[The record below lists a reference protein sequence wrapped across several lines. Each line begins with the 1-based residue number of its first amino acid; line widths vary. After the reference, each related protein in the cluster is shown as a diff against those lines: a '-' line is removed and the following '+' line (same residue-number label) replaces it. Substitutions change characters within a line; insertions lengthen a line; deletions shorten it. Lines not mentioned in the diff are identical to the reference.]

1 MTGIALLVLLSLVM
15 QRGLGLPGMPLWA
28 DLVILPMVWIVAPA
42 LLRHDRRWV
51 YLAFV
56 LGFAWDLVLN
66 REVVGPG
73 SISWS
78 AAALGLS
85 VLAGVV
91 ADRSP
96 KAWFAFGAAGAALF
110 IGARS
115 VALLPLGLWVPL
127 TWNHLVLSIVLT
139 GVWCGI
145 LGWLRALDPVMRWR
159 AHRARTLR

>member
-1 MTGIALLVLLSLVM
+1 MTGMALLALLSLVM
-15 QRGLGLPGMPLWA
+15 QRGLGWPGMPLWA

-42 LLRHDRRWV
+42 LLRHDRSWV

-56 LGFAWDLVLN
+56 LGLAWDLILN

-73 SISWS
+73 GISWS

-85 VLAGVV
+85 ILARVV

-96 KAWFAFGAAGAALF
+96 KAWFAFGTAGAALF
-110 IGARS
+110 IAARS
-115 VALLPLGLWVPL
+115 VALLPLGLRVPL

-139 GVWCGI
+139 GAWCGL

-159 AHRARTLR
+159 AYRARKLR